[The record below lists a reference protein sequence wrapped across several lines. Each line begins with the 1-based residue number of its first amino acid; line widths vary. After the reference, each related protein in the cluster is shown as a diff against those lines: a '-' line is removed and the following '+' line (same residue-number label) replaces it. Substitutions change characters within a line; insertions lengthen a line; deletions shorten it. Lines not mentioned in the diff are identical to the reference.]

1 MPAQTSLPR
10 PSVADQLFA
19 AIAKSGH
26 LLGALVVACIV
37 GVIILPLNP
46 AALDALIVTNIAV
59 SVLLVTLATYITSIL
74 GLSTFPSLIVI
85 STLFR
90 LALNIASTK
99 QILLNANAGH
109 VIETFGKLVMGGSI
123 IVGLVAFSI
132 IAIVQFLV
140 VSKGAERVA
149 EVAARFTLDS
159 LPGRQMSIEAD
170 LRAANIDK
178 EEARRLR
185 DALHQE
191 SHMYGSMDGA
201 MKFVKG
207 DAIACMLI
215 AVINLVG
222 GIGVGMLLKNMSFA
236 QAADRYTLLSIGDG
250 MAAQIPSLL
259 TSVAAAILITRA
271 IDPPAQ
277 ASNLSRQ
284 VGRQVAAQPMAL
296 VAAGGVVSALAFVPG
311 FPSMLFVLVAMALAG
326 TGALILKRERKGTP
340 PAPGGLLPVLGADT
354 DARADAS
361 AIEQNMIVVPL
372 LLRVSGNLLER
383 LSPAA
388 MQEQMQRQR
397 VQVHHDL
404 GVPFPAFQVRI
415 DPSLAGYNYVIDV
428 QEVPMVQAQLEA
440 SLVEQVSTGGAEGAE
455 GELAHA
461 VGSVVRYRADAF
473 VGMQEVQSVV
483 KRAQSQLPDLSEEV
497 LRAFPLQRLADVLRR
512 LALEGVSLRYLREIY
527 ESLLIWH
534 SREKDLASLCEYV
547 RVDLGR
553 FITHAFI
560 DQRRRLLAITVSTQL
575 EAQIRGAIQTSAN
588 GSYIALA
595 PEVQNK
601 LFAAVE
607 AAAKQVPATLA
618 PVLVTTIETRR
629 FMRRLLALRFPRL
642 TLLSYQELPADVQL
656 VSLATLAIDAGARAA
671 ITPAS

>member
-1 MPAQTSLPR
+1 
-10 PSVADQLFA
+10 
-19 AIAKSGH
+19 
-26 LLGALVVACIV
+26 
-37 GVIILPLNP
+37 
-46 AALDALIVTNIAV
+46 
-59 SVLLVTLATYITSIL
+59 
-74 GLSTFPSLIVI
+74 
-85 STLFR
+85 
-90 LALNIASTK
+90 
-99 QILLNANAGH
+99 
-109 VIETFGKLVMGGSI
+109 
-123 IVGLVAFSI
+123 
-132 IAIVQFLV
+132 
-140 VSKGAERVA
+140 
-149 EVAARFTLDS
+149 
-159 LPGRQMSIEAD
+159 
-170 LRAANIDK
+170 
-178 EEARRLR
+178 
-185 DALHQE
+185 
-191 SHMYGSMDGA
+191 
-201 MKFVKG
+201 
-207 DAIACMLI
+207 
-215 AVINLVG
+215 
-222 GIGVGMLLKNMSFA
+222 
-236 QAADRYTLLSIGDG
+236 
-250 MAAQIPSLL
+250 
-259 TSVAAAILITRA
+259 
-271 IDPPAQ
+271 
-277 ASNLSRQ
+277 
-284 VGRQVAAQPMAL
+284 
-296 VAAGGVVSALAFVPG
+296 
-311 FPSMLFVLVAMALAG
+311 
-326 TGALILKRERKGTP
+326 
-340 PAPGGLLPVLGADT
+340 
-354 DARADAS
+354 
-361 AIEQNMIVVPL
+361 L

-440 SLVEQVSTGGAEGAE
+440 SLVEGASAEGAE

-473 VGMQEVQSVV
+473 LGMQEVQSVV

-527 ESLLIWH
+527 ESLLTWH
-534 SREKDLASLCEYV
+534 PREKDLATLCEYV

-560 DQRRRLLAITVSTQL
+560 DPRRRLLAITVGTQL
-575 EAQIRGAIQTSAN
+575 EAQIRSAVQTSAN

-642 TLLSYQELPADVQL
+642 TLFSYQELPADVQL

>member
-1 MPAQTSLPR
+1 
-10 PSVADQLFA
+10 
-19 AIAKSGH
+19 
-26 LLGALVVACIV
+26 
-37 GVIILPLNP
+37 
-46 AALDALIVTNIAV
+46 
-59 SVLLVTLATYITSIL
+59 
-74 GLSTFPSLIVI
+74 
-85 STLFR
+85 
-90 LALNIASTK
+90 
-99 QILLNANAGH
+99 
-109 VIETFGKLVMGGSI
+109 
-123 IVGLVAFSI
+123 
-132 IAIVQFLV
+132 
-140 VSKGAERVA
+140 
-149 EVAARFTLDS
+149 
-159 LPGRQMSIEAD
+159 
-170 LRAANIDK
+170 
-178 EEARRLR
+178 
-185 DALHQE
+185 
-191 SHMYGSMDGA
+191 
-201 MKFVKG
+201 
-207 DAIACMLI
+207 
-215 AVINLVG
+215 
-222 GIGVGMLLKNMSFA
+222 
-236 QAADRYTLLSIGDG
+236 
-250 MAAQIPSLL
+250 
-259 TSVAAAILITRA
+259 
-271 IDPPAQ
+271 
-277 ASNLSRQ
+277 
-284 VGRQVAAQPMAL
+284 
-296 VAAGGVVSALAFVPG
+296 
-311 FPSMLFVLVAMALAG
+311 LAG
-326 TGALILKRERKGTP
+326 IGALILKRDRKGPP

-354 DARADAS
+354 DAQAGAS

-404 GVPFPAFQVRI
+404 GIPFPAFQVRI
-415 DPSLAGYNYVIDV
+415 DPSLVGYNYVIDV

-440 SLVEQVSTGGAEGAE
+440 SLVEGTSAGGADKSAE

-473 VGMQEVQSVV
+473 LGMQEVHSVV

-527 ESLLIWH
+527 ESLLTWH
-534 SREKDLASLCEYV
+534 PREKDLATLCEYV

-560 DQRRRLLAITVSTQL
+560 DPRRRLLAITVGTQL
-575 EAQIRGAIQTSAN
+575 EAQIRSAVQTSAN

-618 PVLVTTIETRR
+618 PVLVTTMETRR

-642 TLLSYQELPADVQL
+642 TLFSYQELPADVQL